1 VAKRIKSGLKNLR
14 KSARRRVANAA
25 TRSRI
30 KTLVRAA
37 GTSRAGP
44 SGAGASDTLIAAQ
57 TALDKAAARG
67 IIHPNAAARRKSRLM
82 RRAAR
87 GAA

>member
-14 KSARRRVANAA
+14 KSARRRVAN
-25 TRSRI
+25 TGVRSRL
-30 KTLVRAA
+30 KTLVRTAGSGPAA
-37 GTSRAGP
+37 LSAVALG
-44 SGAGASDTLIAAQ
+44 AAQ
-57 TALDKAAARG
+57 TALDKAASRG

>member
-1 VAKRIKSGLKNLR
+1 MAKRIKSGLKNLR
-14 KSARRRVANAA
+14 KSARRRVAN
-25 TRSRI
+25 TGVRSRL
-30 KTLVRAA
+30 KTMVR
-37 GTSRAGP
+37 
-44 SGAGASDTLIAAQ
+44 GAGSNADALVAAQ

-82 RRAAR
+82 HRAAR